1 MDEYLSRLNAL
12 LELMYAA
19 DELDSVSNDVTGD
32 DSDDRFASMLRADAM
47 VRRRR
52 VRRTVAA
59 RRFAGSMQR
68 AKQVARKCC
77 QGCSYEDIQSL
88 C

>member
-1 MDEYLSRLNAL
+1 VDEYLSRLNAL

-19 DELDSVSNDVTGD
+19 DELDDNIDEDDNNDQ
-32 DSDDRFASMLRADAM
+32 FASMIRADA

-52 VRRTVAA
+52 VRRAA
-59 RRFAGSMQR
+59 AGRRFAGSMQR